1 MGDVAVRKV
10 IDGASGDVDVCE
22 GGGDAAGSVG
32 VERMPDVFSV
42 DVAVVADIG
51 GIEERNNASEGI
63 SYVNTIISKVYS
75 WNIHLKPYFYN
86 LMLLPSLWIFVE
98 STEERNSASGG
109 ERFVNT

>member
-22 GGGDAAGSVG
+22 GGGDAAG
-32 VERMPDVFSV
+32 VERMPDVFLV

-86 LMLLPSLWIFVE
+86 LMLLPNLWIIVE

>member
-22 GGGDAAGSVG
+22 GGGDAAG

-86 LMLLPSLWIFVE
+86 LMLLPNLWIFVE

>member
-22 GGGDAAGSVG
+22 GGGDAAG

>member
-1 MGDVAVRKV
+1 MPSVSMEDVAVRKV
-10 IDGASGDVDVCE
+10 IDGAFGDVDVCE
-22 GGGDAAGSVG
+22 GGGDAAG

-75 WNIHLKPYFYN
+75 WNIHLKPYFHN
-86 LMLLPSLWIFVE
+86 
-98 STEERNSASGG
+98 
-109 ERFVNT
+109 